1 MDPNAALKEIREIVK
16 NADKPNPLKGIYE
29 EHAEFSRLID
39 LIDGLDGWISKG
51 GFLPRDWQKPV
62 DCIGK

>member
-1 MDPNAALKEIREIVK
+1 MDPNATLKEIREIIK
-16 NADKPNPLKGIYE
+16 SWTKDESKDIP
-29 EHAEFSRLID
+29 SRLVD

>member
-16 NADKPNPLKGIYE
+16 DPDSNLDSGRVGTL
-29 EHAEFSRLID
+29 SRLID

-51 GFLPRDWQKPV
+51 GFLPRDWQKLAKNAQ
-62 DCIGK
+62 IL